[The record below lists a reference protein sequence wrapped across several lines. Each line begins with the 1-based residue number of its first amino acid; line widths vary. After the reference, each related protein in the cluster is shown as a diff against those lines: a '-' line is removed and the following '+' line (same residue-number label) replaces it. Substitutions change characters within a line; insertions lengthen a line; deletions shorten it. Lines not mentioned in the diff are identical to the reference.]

1 MPIINED
8 ELKREITSKNLAS
21 VYLIFGEDSFLKSHY
36 TSQMIKKTD
45 IGDPFFNLQ
54 RFEDDADLQSVYDA
68 VNQFPMMADKKIVI
82 LTDYPYATA
91 SKSDFE
97 RLCAL
102 VGDVPQGC
110 VFILKFDGVEFDQ
123 KSAAGKKL
131 MSATEKGGGRV
142 VELGSRNRAQL
153 KKMLCDGAKKRGCAL
168 TDRTADYILDVVGD
182 DINTLRNELDK
193 LCFFKSGNEIDKDTV
208 DLVCTK
214 SVEASIFDYSTKI
227 IAGDID
233 GAMRLLDDMFYM
245 HFEAMGILYNAAGAF
260 VDMYR
265 MFTALKVGKKQ
276 EDVANDF
283 AYPPNKR
290 FLLKKA
296 EANLKKMDTNKF
308 NLCFDALV
316 EADKQLKSF
325 GVDERSVLERLTVRL
340 VYIIVKGESVD

>member
-1 MPIINED
+1 M
-8 ELKREITSKNLAS
+8 
-21 VYLIFGEDSFLKSHY
+21 IFGDDSFLKSHY
-36 TSQMIKKTD
+36 TAQMIKKTD

-54 RFEDDADLQSVYDA
+54 KFEDDVDLQGVYDA
-68 VNQFPMMADKKIVI
+68 VNQFPMMADKKLVV
-82 LTDYPYATA
+82 LTDYPYDTA
-91 SKSDFE
+91 GKNDFE
-97 RLCAL
+97 KLCGL
-102 VGDVPQGC
+102 VGDVPSSC
-110 VFILKFDGVEFDQ
+110 VLILKFDGVEFDA
-123 KSAAGKKL
+123 KSTNGRKL
-131 MSATEKGGGRV
+131 ISATEKGGGRV

-168 TDRTADYILDVVGD
+168 SDRTADYILDVVGD

-193 LCFFKSGNEIDKDTV
+193 LCFFKDGSEIDKDTV

-227 IAGDID
+227 IAGDIE

-276 EDVANDF
+276 DEVANDF
-283 AYPPNKR
+283 AYPANRR

-296 EANLKKMDTNKF
+296 ESNLRKMDAKKF
-308 NLCFDALV
+308 DLCFNALL

-325 GVDERSVLERLTVRL
+325 GADERSVLERLTVRL
-340 VYIIVKGESVD
+340 VYIMVKGESVD